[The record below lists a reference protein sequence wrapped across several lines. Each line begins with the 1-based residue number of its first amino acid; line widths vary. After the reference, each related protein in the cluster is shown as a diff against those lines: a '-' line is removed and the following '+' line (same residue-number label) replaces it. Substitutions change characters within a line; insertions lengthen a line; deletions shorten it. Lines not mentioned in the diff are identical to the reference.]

1 MPWMR
6 TVVPGPDQTGPEDEP
21 VTYSNEEMFAG
32 FTDWRQGEPNAAG
45 NEAVMDPS
53 LLALGWTDSF
63 VPMADAYRFPPGWRS
78 NRFGAAG
85 MAQADHPSKLDPRF
99 RGGVVVIGKF
109 DGVHRGHQ
117 ALIAEA
123 AQQAQD
129 LDIPL
134 VVVTFEP
141 HPTRVFKPDAPPFR
155 IDNAAGRARRMAA
168 LGVDALVT
176 LPFDIRLIN
185 QSADE
190 FIRGILVD
198 GLACKR
204 IVVGADFR
212 FGAKRAGSLETLR
225 EAGAESDFQVTGLP
239 PIAIRGTTAGSSL
252 VRQLISEG
260 KVRDAAALLGRW
272 WEVEGFCVAPGD
284 GTLVLALGDVIAP
297 AEGFYAVRV
306 ASAEPDAPQWHGCR
320 GKLSQLGVKR
330 ANLTLVYLRP
340 EIVRALTNTAIR
352 VAFTDSHGP
361 RA

>member
-6 TVVPGPDQTGPEDEP
+6 TIVPGPDHFGPGEEP
-21 VTYSNEEMFAG
+21 ATYTNEEMFAG
-32 FTDWRQGEPNAAG
+32 FTDWQQGEPNAAG
-45 NEAVMDPS
+45 NEATIDPS

-63 VPMADAYRFPPGWRS
+63 VPMADGYRFPPGWRS
-78 NRFGAAG
+78 NRFGAGG
-85 MAQADHPSKLDPRF
+85 MAQVGHPSGLDPRF

-129 LDIPL
+129 LNVPL

-141 HPTRVFKPDAPPFR
+141 HPSRVFKPDGPPFR

-185 QSADE
+185 QTAEE
-190 FIRGILVD
+190 FIAEMLVD

-212 FGAKRAGSLETLR
+212 FGAKRGGSLDTLTAAGSTH
-225 EAGAESDFQVTGLP
+225 GFDVTGLP

-252 VRQLISEG
+252 VRQLIGEG

-272 WEVEGFCVAPGD
+272 WEVEGHCVSPGD
-284 GTLVLALGDVIAP
+284 GTLVLALGDSIAP

-306 ASAEPDAPQWHGCR
+306 ASADPDAPPWYGCR
-320 GKLSQLGVKR
+320 AKINHLGVKR
-330 ANLTLVYLRP
+330 SNLTLVYLRP
-340 EIVRALTNTAIR
+340 ETVGDLTNTSIR

-361 RA
+361 QV